1 MKRQFETFIALCLL
15 TGSTAALPATAGEN
29 DTLRVTVPFAFTAGT
44 ATLPAG
50 DYVISQQL
58 DSHFLTIGGKGGGA
72 ILMTVPQNP
81 AGELKTSNLT
91 FERSGKGN
99 TLMEVQMFG
108 RQSVILNHTKLI
120 HTK

>member
-15 TGSTAALPATAGEN
+15 TGSAAALPATAGEA

-50 DYVISQQL
+50 DYVISQQA

-72 ILMTVPQNP
+72 ILAAVSQNP
-81 AGELKTSNLT
+81 PGELRTSNLT

-99 TLMEVQMFG
+99 TLTEIQMLG
-108 RQSVILNHTKLI
+108 RQSIILNHLK
-120 HTK
+120 

>member
-15 TGSTAALPATAGEN
+15 TGSTAALPATAAEN

-50 DYVISQQL
+50 DYVISQEP

-72 ILMTVPQNP
+72 ILVTVSQNP
-81 AGELKTSNLT
+81 AGDLRTSNLT
-91 FERSGKGN
+91 FERSGNGN
-99 TLMEVQMFG
+99 TLMEIQMSG
-108 RQSVILNHTKLI
+108 KQSVILNHRK
-120 HTK
+120 